1 MQSESLFCYRP
12 IITPGMSDNPYQT
25 PPIPFEIKSS
35 RPVARSTFG
44 RKLWLLLGLV
54 VAPAVALAA
63 YILALRL
70 LLLVDL
76 AANDYGL
83 IPFVYGLLTL
93 ALPILPAY
101 HVLRWASHWL
111 DAPDSWDSLA
121 SLITVGAAIG
131 TLLYWFR

>member
-1 MQSESLFCYRP
+1 MQSKSLFCYRP
-12 IITPGMSDNPYQT
+12 IITPGMSDNPYEP
-25 PPIPFEIKSS
+25 PPIPHEIKAS
-35 RPVARSTFG
+35 RPVERSTFG
-44 RKLWLLLGLV
+44 RKMWLLLGLV
-54 VAPAVALAA
+54 VAPTVALGA
-63 YILALRL
+63 YILTLRL

-83 IPFVYGLLTL
+83 IPFVYGLVTL

-111 DAPDSWDSLA
+111 DAPDWWDSLA
-121 SLITVGAAIG
+121 SLITVGTAIG